1 MSQVNP
7 ELVIN
12 DLLEQNKQ
20 QTLQL
25 AMLRS
30 ALTQQQAV
38 IDHLDTQ
45 LAEAR
50 EAAYGEA
57 QQDIDSKDDY

>member
-1 MSQVNP
+1 MNQVNP

-20 QTLQL
+20 QTFQL

-30 ALTQQQAV
+30 ALVQS
-38 IDHLDTQ
+38 
-45 LAEAR
+45 EATIERLR
-50 EAAYGEA
+50 EEIALSIRG
-57 QQDIDSKDDY
+57 DDED

>member
-1 MSQVNP
+1 MNQINP

-30 ALTQQQAV
+30 ALVQAQAT
-38 IDHLDTQ
+38 IERLESEITTIYSSQ
-45 LAEAR
+45 E
-50 EAAYGEA
+50 
-57 QQDIDSKDDY
+57 DDD